1 MGESVRRGELIL
13 LFYNFED
20 FSDKSEAKK
29 CKRDAEEL
37 EDGEITDSDED
48 DEPTKTSNS
57 EHPRIVA
64 LPSDDDLEVMDMKP
78 LIRVVNPNENVT
90 NSGICKF
97 FARGNCTWGDNC
109 KYKHS
114 KVGDKQI

>member
-1 MGESVRRGELIL
+1 MSYLTKFISCK
-13 LFYNFED
+13 NF
-20 FSDKSEAKK
+20 SSKSKK
-29 CKRDAEEL
+29 DDEEL

-48 DEPTKTSNS
+48 DEPQQINN

-64 LPSDDDLEVMDMKP
+64 LPTDDDAEIRDTKP
-78 LIRVVNPNENVT
+78 LIRVVNPNENL
-90 NSGICKF
+90 NSSGICKF

-114 KVGDKQI
+114 KVSNFT